1 MLPSSAHIEPLL
13 EAVWAARGTD
23 LLLTPGAPPLI
34 RVDGALKRLG
44 PKVLNP
50 AEVDKLVAGVL
61 GKELAEKFHRDRQVD
76 FAFSWAGKARVRGN
90 AFLQKGSAALAMR
103 VIPFA
108 IPTFAE
114 LGLPSIVEDWVR
126 SPKGMVLVTGPTGSG
141 KSTSLAAMIDYI
153 NNHRAVHILTIE
165 DPVEYLHEH
174 KRSAVNQREVG
185 SDTDTFADALRAALR
200 EDPDVVMVG
209 EMRDPESSHAALTIP
224 ETGHLVFASLH
235 TNDSAQTLDRIVDV
249 FPSAQQP
256 QVRLQL
262 THTLIG
268 ILNQQLIPRIGGG
281 RIAAFEVLIGT
292 SAICNLIREGKTRQI
307 RNLVSTGQRL
317 GMQTLEA
324 SLSELVD
331 IGVVDYD
338 EAVLWTVH
346 PHEVKRPA
354 PVVPLSPE
362 VLPAGR

>member
-1 MLPSSAHIEPLL
+1 MPSSAHIEPLL
-13 EAVWAARGTD
+13 EAVWKARGTD

-34 RVDGALKRLG
+34 RVDGALSRLG
-44 PKVLNP
+44 PKVLEP
-50 AEVDKLVAGVL
+50 ADVEKLVAGVL
-61 GKELAEKFHRDRQVD
+61 GKDLNEKFHRDRQVD
-76 FAFSWAGKARVRGN
+76 FAFSWANKARVRGN
-90 AFLQKGSAALAMR
+90 AFRQKGSAALALR

-114 LGLPSIVEDWVR
+114 LGLPAIVEDWVR

-141 KSTSLAAMIDYI
+141 KSTSLAAMVDFI

-174 KRSAVNQREVG
+174 KMSAVNQREVG
-185 SDTDTFADALRAALR
+185 ADTDSFADALRAALR

-209 EMRDPESSHAALTIP
+209 EMRDPESIQAALTIA

-235 TNDSAQTLDRIVDV
+235 TNDTAQTLDRIVDV
-249 FPSAQQP
+249 FPAAQQP

-281 RIAAFEVLIGT
+281 RVAAFEVLVGT

-307 RNLVSTGQRL
+307 RNLVSTGQRS
-317 GMQTLEA
+317 GMKTIES

-331 IGVVDYD
+331 TGVVAYE
-338 EAVLWTVH
+338 EALLWTVN
-346 PHEVKRPA
+346 PHEVKRPIPGV
-354 PVVPLSPE
+354 PVPA
-362 VLPAGR
+362 VLPAGH

>member
-1 MLPSSAHIEPLL
+1 MQASWVS
-13 EAVWAARGTD
+13 
-23 LLLTPGAPPLI
+23 
-34 RVDGALKRLG
+34 
-44 PKVLNP
+44 
-50 AEVDKLVAGVL
+50 
-61 GKELAEKFHRDRQVD
+61 KELAEKFHRDRQVD
-76 FAFSWAGKARVRGN
+76 FAFSWANKARVRGN

-114 LGLPSIVEDWVR
+114 LGLPSIVEEWVR

-153 NNHRAVHILTIE
+153 NNHRALHILTIE

-185 SDTDTFADALRAALR
+185 SDADSFADALRAALR

-209 EMRDPESSHAALTIP
+209 EMRDPESIQAALTIA

-281 RIAAFEVLIGT
+281 RVAAFEVLIGT

-317 GMQTLEA
+317 GMRTLEA
-324 SLSELVD
+324 SLSELVEMGV
-331 IGVVDYD
+331 GVVRRGRAMDR
-338 EAVLWTVH
+338 A
-346 PHEVKRPA
+346 PPRGQAPRPGG
-354 PVVPLSPE
+354 SPQ
-362 VLPAGR
+362 P